1 MMEKNKKIKKEFT
14 LGVVGVGLIGGS
26 FALAMKRA
34 EKGGGGGMP
43 RNRI

>member
-1 MMEKNKKIKKEFT
+1 MMEKTQKTKKEFT

-43 RNRI
+43 RNRL